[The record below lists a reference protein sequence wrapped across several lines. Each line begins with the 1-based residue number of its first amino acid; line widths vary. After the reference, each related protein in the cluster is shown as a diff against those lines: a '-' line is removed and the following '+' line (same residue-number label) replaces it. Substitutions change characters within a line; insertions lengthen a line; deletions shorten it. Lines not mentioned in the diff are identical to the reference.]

1 MTALLNVD
9 QSEEMAVESPK
20 AEQQNHV
27 PRWAWALMA
36 VLLIIAVI
44 AGIVAVL
51 VLRGGPT
58 QRAQP
63 GPTAEAP
70 TPLAPTATETS
81 VAPSARADGCLG
93 GPTDLDQA
101 VITAQEQAP
110 LTEDGAAAFAATVI
124 RWAMIVPAPPAQ
136 AQTAD
141 RVLLRNATASARN
154 LSGAQDPGDATLKP
168 STVDARYYVESYEP
182 TRAVVSVTTQITGTR
197 AGVQQ
202 GQADVSG
209 SLTLVAV
216 GGQWRLQDITDGRS
230 VEDLQRVGTVY
241 AGGC

>member
-1 MTALLNVD
+1 M
-9 QSEEMAVESPK
+9 ESPK
-20 AEQQNHV
+20 TEQRTRV
-27 PRWAWALMA
+27 PRWAWVLMA
-36 VLLIIAVI
+36 GLLIIALI
-44 AGIVAVL
+44 AGIAVVL
-51 VLRGGPT
+51 VLRG
-58 QRAQP
+58 AQTERVQP
-63 GPTAEAP
+63 SPASEAP
-70 TPLAPTATETS
+70 PPASAPAPGETS
-81 VAPSARADGCLG
+81 AAPSGRADGCLG
-93 GPTDLDQA
+93 GPTDLDRA
-101 VITAQEQAP
+101 VTSAQEQAP
-110 LTEDGAAAFAATVI
+110 LTEDGAASFAATVI
-124 RWAMIVPAPPAQ
+124 RWAMIVPAPRAQ

-141 RVLLRNATASARN
+141 QVLVRNATAAARN
-154 LSGAQDPGDATLKP
+154 LSGAQDPGDATLTP

-216 GGQWRLQDITDGRS
+216 SGQWRLQDITDGRS